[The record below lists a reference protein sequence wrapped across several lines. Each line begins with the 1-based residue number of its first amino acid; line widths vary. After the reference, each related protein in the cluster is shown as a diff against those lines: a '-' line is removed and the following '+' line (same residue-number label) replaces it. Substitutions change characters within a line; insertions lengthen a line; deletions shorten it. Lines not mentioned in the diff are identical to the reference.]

1 MPYTKEELQQN
12 EYYQNLKN
20 ADEQAY
26 IQQRE
31 LYKTRSVAN
40 NNPNVNDGSLIIR
53 DETGVMLIFE
63 NPYTGE
69 FYDDE
74 TTMIPKTLETEQ
86 YRINDS
92 ILDEVLDRDIIEL

>member
-1 MPYTKEELQQN
+1 MPYTQEELLQN
-12 EYYQNLKN
+12 EYYQNLKD

-31 LYKTRSVAN
+31 LYKTRSYAN
-40 NNPNVNDGSLIIR
+40 NTPGVNDDSLVVR
-53 DETGVMLIFE
+53 DESGIMLLFE

-74 TTMIPKTLETEQ
+74 TTTLTKTLETEQ

-92 ILDEVLDRDIIEL
+92 ILDEVLDRDITEL